1 MARLAGRPAPQSQ
14 PGILAES
21 RQRPVLVDLGAR
33 AENEKAMVAKA
44 RTVARIAAEH
54 AADVD
59 VKARFPREAFDA
71 LRAQRLLGIMIP
83 AADGGEQASLA
94 TIAEIAS
101 VLAQGCSSTGM
112 IYAMHQIKVSSLV
125 VHCAADSWHRGFMA
139 RIAGEQLLVA
149 SATTEGGGVGGD
161 LRSSVCGVVRDGED
175 FTLEKE
181 GCLISYGAQADAI
194 LITARRTPEAPPSD
208 QVMAVV
214 TRDQYRLERS
224 AVWDTMGMRGTC
236 SDNFTFAGRA
246 PAQQIIPTPFAE
258 IAAQS
263 MLAHAHLLW
272 AAVWYGIAAEAVA
285 RAESFVRGEARKRPG
300 TTPPSALRLA
310 ELLARLQQFKALV
323 VAGLDRY
330 ERARDDADE
339 LSSMGFVVAMNSIKI
354 AASQNVGEIVSQAF
368 LICGIQGYRNDSP
381 SSLTRLMRDALSAP
395 IMINNDRIL
404 GNTSN
409 LLAVYKHDSSLS
421 R

>member
-1 MARLAGRPAPQSQ
+1 MAAPARRPEPAEEAAPVTAVPS
-14 PGILAES
+14 A
-21 RQRPVLVDLGAR
+21 VLVDLAGRAAAEKTMIAAAR
-33 AENEKAMVAKA
+33 KIAK
-44 RTVARIAAEH
+44 IAAEH

-59 VKARFPREAFDA
+59 ARSRFPHEAFEA
-71 LRAQRLLGIMIP
+71 LKRERLLGIMIP
-83 AADGGEQASLA
+83 AAHGGEQASLP
-94 TIAEIAS
+94 TIAEICAILS
-101 VLAQGCSSTGM
+101 QACSSTGM
-112 IYAMHQIKVSSLV
+112 VYAMHQIKVSSLV
-125 VHCAADSWHRGFMA
+125 VHCGDDPWHAGFMEKIA
-139 RIAGEQLLVA
+139 REQLLLA

-161 LRSSVCGVVRDGED
+161 LRNSVCGVVRDGDD

-208 QVMAVV
+208 QVMAVM

-246 PAQQIIPTPFAE
+246 PLPQVIPTPFAE

-272 AAVWYGIAAEAVA
+272 AAIWYGIASEAVH
-285 RAESFVRGEARKRPG
+285 RCEIFVRTEARKKPG
-300 TTPPSALRLA
+300 STPPSALRLA
-310 ELLARLQQFKALV
+310 ELLAKLQAFKALI

-330 ERARDDADE
+330 ERARGDADE
-339 LSSMGFVVAMNSIKI
+339 LSSMGFVVAMNSVKI
-354 AASQNVGEIVSQAF
+354 AASQSVGELVTQAF

-381 SSLTRLMRDALSAP
+381 LSLARLMRDALSAP

-409 LLAVYKHDSSLS
+409 LLAVYKHDASLS

>member
-1 MARLAGRPAPQSQ
+1 MGPLARLSVPEPQAEMPEAG
-14 PGILAES
+14 G
-21 RQRPVLVDLGAR
+21 QRPVLVDLAGRGA
-33 AENEKAMVAKA
+33 AEKAMIAKA
-44 RTVARIAAEH
+44 RAIAKIAAEH
-54 AADVD
+54 AGDVD
-59 VKARFPREAFDA
+59 AHSRFPKEAFEA
-71 LRAQRLLGIMIP
+71 LRRERLLGIMIP
-83 AADGGEQASLA
+83 AAQGGEQASLS
-94 TIAEIAS
+94 TIAEICS

-112 IYAMHQIKVSSLV
+112 IYAMHQIKLSSLV
-125 VHCAADSWHRGFMA
+125 IHCGSDAWHSGFMT
-139 RIAGEQLLVA
+139 RIASEQLLLA

-161 LRSSVCGVVRDGED
+161 LRSSVCGVVRDGDD

-208 QVMAVV
+208 QVMAVLN
-214 TRDQYRLERS
+214 RDQYRLERS

-272 AAVWYGIAAEAVA
+272 AATWYGIAAEAVA
-285 RAESFVRGEARKRPG
+285 RAESFVRTEARKRPG

-323 VAGLDRY
+323 VAGLQRY
-330 ERARDDADE
+330 ERARSDADE

-354 AASQNVGEIVSQAF
+354 AASQSVGEIVSQAF

-381 SSLTRLMRDALSAP
+381 LSLARLMRDALSAP

>member
-1 MARLAGRPAPQSQ
+1 MASLAGRPATQSQ
-14 PGILAES
+14 PGMSTES

-33 AENEKAMVAKA
+33 AEAEKAMVAKA
-44 RTVARIAAEH
+44 RAVARIAAEH

-59 VKARFPREAFDA
+59 VKARFPQEAFDA

-83 AADGGEQASLA
+83 AVHGGEQASLA

-125 VHCAADSWHRGFMA
+125 VHCGADSWHRGFMA
-139 RIAGEQLLVA
+139 RIADEQLLLA

-224 AVWDTMGMRGTC
+224 AIWDTMGMRGTC

-272 AAVWYGIAAEAVA
+272 AGVWYGIAAEAVA

-354 AASQNVGEIVSQAF
+354 AASQSVGEIVSQAF

>member
-1 MARLAGRPAPQSQ
+1 
-14 PGILAES
+14 
-21 RQRPVLVDLGAR
+21 
-33 AENEKAMVAKA
+33 
-44 RTVARIAAEH
+44 
-54 AADVD
+54 
-59 VKARFPREAFDA
+59 
-71 LRAQRLLGIMIP
+71 
-83 AADGGEQASLA
+83 
-94 TIAEIAS
+94 
-101 VLAQGCSSTGM
+101 
-112 IYAMHQIKVSSLV
+112 V
-125 VHCAADSWHRGFMA
+125 VHCGADSWHRDFMA
-139 RIAGEQLLVA
+139 RIAGEQLLLA

>member
-1 MARLAGRPAPQSQ
+1 MASLAGRAAPQSQ
-14 PGILAES
+14 PGMLAES

-44 RTVARIAAEH
+44 RAVARIAAEH

-59 VKARFPREAFDA
+59 VKARFPQEAFDA

-125 VHCAADSWHRGFMA
+125 VHCAADSWHRDFMA
-139 RIAGEQLLVA
+139 RIAGEQLLLA

-161 LRSSVCGVVRDGED
+161 LRSSVCGVARDGED

>member
-1 MARLAGRPAPQSQ
+1 MGSAASRPATGPQPKPS
-14 PGILAES
+14 IES

-33 AENEKAMVAKA
+33 AEAEKAMIAKA
-44 RTVARIAAEH
+44 RAVAKIAAEH

-59 VKARFPREAFDA
+59 AKARFPQEAFEA

-83 AADGGEQASLA
+83 AAHGGEQASLA
-94 TIAEIAS
+94 TIAEIGS
-101 VLAQGCSSTGM
+101 ILAQGCSSTGM

-125 VHCAADSWHRGFMA
+125 VHCGAEPWHGAFMA
-139 RIAGEQLLVA
+139 RIAAEQLLLA

-161 LRSSVCGVVRDGED
+161 LRSSVCGVMRDGDD

-208 QVMAVV
+208 QVMAVL

-272 AAVWYGIAAEAVA
+272 TGVWYGIAAEAVA

-330 ERARDDADE
+330 ERARSDADE

-354 AASQNVGEIVSQAF
+354 AASQSVGEIVSQAF

-381 SSLTRLMRDALSAP
+381 SSLARLMRDALSAP

>member
-1 MARLAGRPAPQSQ
+1 M
-14 PGILAES
+14 LAES

-44 RTVARIAAEH
+44 RAVARIAAEH

-59 VKARFPREAFDA
+59 VKARFPQEAFDA

-125 VHCAADSWHRGFMA
+125 VHCAADSWHRDFMA
-139 RIAGEQLLVA
+139 RIAGEQLLLA

-161 LRSSVCGVVRDGED
+161 LRSSVCGVARDGED

>member
-1 MARLAGRPAPQSQ
+1 MPTLARR
-14 PGILAES
+14 AES
-21 RQRPVLVDLGAR
+21 VQPAETEATGGQRPVLVDLAGR
-33 AENEKAMVAKA
+33 AVAEKAMVAKA
-44 RTVARIAAEH
+44 RKIAKIAAEH

-59 VKARFPREAFDA
+59 AKARFPQEAFDA
-71 LRAQRLLGIMIP
+71 LRRERLLGIMVP
-83 AADGGEQASLA
+83 AAQGGEQASLS
-94 TIAEIAS
+94 TIAEICAA
-101 VLAQGCSSTGM
+101 LAQGCSSTGM
-112 IYAMHQIKVSSLV
+112 IYAMHQIKASSLV
-125 VHCAADSWHRGFMA
+125 VHCGDDPWHAAFME
-139 RIAGEQLLVA
+139 RIAREQLLLA

-161 LRSSVCGVVRDGED
+161 LRSSVCGVVREGDD

-194 LITARRTPEAPPSD
+194 LITSRRTPEAPPSD
-208 QVMAVV
+208 QVMSVL
-214 TRDQYRLERS
+214 TKDQYRLERS

-246 PAQQIIPTPFAE
+246 PAAQIIPTPFAE

-285 RAESFVRGEARKRPG
+285 RAEGFVRNEARKRPG
-300 TTPPSALRLA
+300 STPPSALRLA

-339 LSSMGFVVAMNSIKI
+339 LSSMGFVVAMNSVKVT
-354 AASQNVGEIVSQAF
+354 ASQSVGEIVSQAF

-381 SSLTRLMRDALSAP
+381 SSLARLMRDALSAP

-409 LLAVYKHDSSLS
+409 LLAVYKHDPSLS

>member
-1 MARLAGRPAPQSQ
+1 M
-14 PGILAES
+14 I
-21 RQRPVLVDLGAR
+21 
-33 AENEKAMVAKA
+33 AKA
-44 RTVARIAAEH
+44 HAVARIAAEH

-59 VKARFPREAFDA
+59 VQARFPQEAFEA
-71 LRAQRLLGIMIP
+71 LRTERLLGIMIP
-83 AADGGEQASLA
+83 AAHGGEQASLA
-94 TIAEIAS
+94 TIAEIGS

-125 VHCAADSWHRGFMA
+125 VHCGEDAWHRGFMA
-139 RIAGEQLLVA
+139 RIAEEQLLLA

-181 GCLISYGAQADAI
+181 GCLISYGAQADSHPDH
-194 LITARRTPEAPPSD
+194 RPPH
-208 QVMAVV
+208 A
-214 TRDQYRLERS
+214 RS
-224 AVWDTMGMRGTC
+224 AALGPG
-236 SDNFTFAGRA
+236 
-246 PAQQIIPTPFAE
+246 
-258 IAAQS
+258 
-263 MLAHAHLLW
+263 H
-272 AAVWYGIAAEAVA
+272 
-285 RAESFVRGEARKRPG
+285 VRGDARPVPAGAKRRLGHDGHAWHLFGQFHLCRPRPG
-300 TTPPSALRLA
+300 AADHPHALCRDRRAIDAGACASALGRRLVRDRRRSRRPRRELRAQRGAQAPRHDTASALRLA
-310 ELLARLQQFKALV
+310 ELLARLQQFKALI

-354 AASQNVGEIVSQAF
+354 AASQSVVEIVSQAF